1 MLYKIKGM
9 ANLLLKIFR
18 NITND
23 LNQNY
28 EYSFILFNC
37 ILNFIKD

>member
-18 NITND
+18 DITND

-28 EYSFILFNC
+28 EYKI
-37 ILNFIKD
+37 

>member
-9 ANLLLKIFR
+9 ANLLKIFL

-23 LNQNY
+23 LNQDY
-28 EYSFILFNC
+28 EYKI
-37 ILNFIKD
+37 

>member
-1 MLYKIKGM
+1 MLYKIKDM

-28 EYSFILFNC
+28 EYKI
-37 ILNFIKD
+37 

>member
-18 NITND
+18 KVTND

-28 EYSFILFNC
+28 EYKI
-37 ILNFIKD
+37 

>member
-9 ANLLLKIFR
+9 ANLLLKISR

-28 EYSFILFNC
+28 EYKI
-37 ILNFIKD
+37 

>member
-9 ANLLLKIFR
+9 ANLLKIFR

-23 LNQNY
+23 LNQDY
-28 EYSFILFNC
+28 EYKI
-37 ILNFIKD
+37 